1 MFLVTA
7 NDNPPTDETP
17 EDAVIM
23 NYGLVNARCRL
34 RAPYNKKDAYPGYC
48 LGASP
53 IWVECSFIA
62 KNSHRN
68 KKEQLLAVAACLKEQ
83 YLEQKKYPSLL
94 SIEPEQMDLMV
105 GQMLSGPPYA
115 SCTKSVAGLMLTSY
129 MYFTDLQ
136 RGLGHGILEMA
147 EARTCSPLS
156 TSVVFRRSSRSLTF
170 SSR

>member
-7 NDNPPTDETP
+7 ADNPPTDETP
-17 EDAVIM
+17 DDAVIM

-62 KNSHRN
+62 ENSHKSKR
-68 KKEQLLAVAACLKEQ
+68 EQLLAVAACLKEQ

-105 GQMLSGPPYA
+105 GQMLSGPPYV
-115 SCTKSVAGLMLTSY
+115 SRTKFIARLMLTSY
-129 MYFTDLQ
+129 MCLTDLQ
-136 RGLGHGILEMA
+136 RG
-147 EARTCSPLS
+147 
-156 TSVVFRRSSRSLTF
+156 
-170 SSR
+170 